1 MYQGGC
7 SPASGQAVLVS
18 PVDLSHLS
26 HLDSFM
32 MGNYNGAVWE
42 PKTLKKNHPGTANQ
56 GHCST
61 GAH

>member
-7 SPASGQAVLVS
+7 SPASGQFVPVS

-26 HLDSFM
+26 HLGAFM
-32 MGNYNGAVWE
+32 MGNYNSLG
-42 PKTLKKNHPGTANQ
+42 TQNLKKNHPGTANQ

>member
-7 SPASGQAVLVS
+7 SPASGQFVPVS
-18 PVDLSHLS
+18 PVDLS

-42 PKTLKKNHPGTANQ
+42 PKT
-56 GHCST
+56 
-61 GAH
+61 

>member
-1 MYQGGC
+1 MYRGGC

-42 PKTLKKNHPGTANQ
+42 PKT
-56 GHCST
+56 
-61 GAH
+61 

>member
-7 SPASGQAVLVS
+7 SPASGQAVPVS

-26 HLDSFM
+26 RLGAFM

-42 PKTLKKNHPGTANQ
+42 PKT
-56 GHCST
+56 
-61 GAH
+61 

>member
-7 SPASGQAVLVS
+7 SPASGQFVPVS
-18 PVDLSHLS
+18 PVDLSYLS

-42 PKTLKKNHPGTANQ
+42 PKT
-56 GHCST
+56 
-61 GAH
+61 